1 MSTQK
6 CRPARDLWSQVDA
19 LRMGMNW
26 SEEDTS
32 KPHILVDDVWGES
45 HPGSFHLNTLNDE
58 ASMGVHEAGGRAAR
72 HHVTDICDGWG
83 QGHEGMNYILASR
96 EAIANMVE
104 LHASV
109 IPWDGMILISS
120 CDKSIPAHLMAA
132 ARMDIPA
139 IHIPGG
145 SMRPAP
151 GMSTSAKC
159 GALSAAWKKGELP
172 EKEIL
177 HYQRSGCP
185 TVGACQ
191 FMGTA
196 STMQCMSEAL
206 GMTLPGS
213 ALMPSTFAEIRRISR
228 VAGGQILKLAAK
240 GITASKVLTRAS
252 FENAIKVHAAIAG
265 STNAMIHFP
274 AIAHELGWVLEP
286 EMFDCASREIP
297 YLTNIQPSGK
307 FVTEMLWFAGGI
319 PMVQWLI
326 RDHLD
331 LNVMTVTGRTLGEN
345 LQELWDNGF
354 FRHCHEYL
362 ENFRVSVEEVIR
374 KPENSPKKG
383 SIAILRGNIAPEG
396 SVIKYAAVAPSMHHH
411 VGPAA
416 VFDSE
421 EGAQEAIVSG
431 KIKPG
436 DVIFIRYEGPKGSG
450 APEMLMTTDAIVFDA
465 SLNGSVALI
474 TDGRFSGATSGPC
487 IGHVSPEA
495 VDGGPIALVENGDL
509 IEIDIPN
516 RKLNVIGTEGQ
527 RKSPQQ
533 IEEML
538 LQRKSAWKLPSR
550 KPRRGVLQQFT
561 DHATS
566 LMSGAYTNRSLNGQ

>member
-6 CRPARDLWSQVDA
+6 CHPARDLWSQVDA

-26 SEEDTS
+26 SEEDTN

-58 ASMGVHEAGGRAAR
+58 ASLGVHEAGGRAAR

-96 EAIANMVE
+96 EVIANMVE

-109 IPWDGMILISS
+109 IPWDGIILISS

-132 ARMDIPA
+132 ARIDAPT

-151 GMSTSAKC
+151 SMGTSGKC
-159 GALSAAWKKGELP
+159 GPLSAAWKKGEISD
-172 EKEIL
+172 KEIL

-185 TVGACQ
+185 TAGACQ

-206 GMTLPGS
+206 GMALPGS
-213 ALMPSTFAEIRRISR
+213 ALMPATLAEIRRMSR
-228 VAGGQILKLAAK
+228 MAGHQVLALAAK
-240 GITASKVLTRAS
+240 GITASKIMTRAS
-252 FENAIKVHAAIAG
+252 VENAIKVHAAIAG
-265 STNAMIHFP
+265 STNALIHLP
-274 AIAHELGWVLEP
+274 AIAHELGWELEP
-286 EMFDCASREIP
+286 ETFDKASREIP

-307 FVTEMLWFAGGI
+307 YVTEMLWFAGGI

-331 LNVMTVTGRTLGEN
+331 LNVMTVTGKTLGEN
-345 LQELWDNGF
+345 LQNLWDNGF

-362 ENFRVSVEEVIR
+362 ENFRVPVEEVIR
-374 KPENSPKKG
+374 KPENATKKG
-383 SIAILRGNIAPEG
+383 SIAVLRGNIAPEG
-396 SVIKYAAVAPSMHHH
+396 AVVKYSAVAPAMHHH

-421 EGAQEAIVSG
+421 EGAQSAIISG

-465 SLNGSVALI
+465 SLNGSVALV

-495 VDGGPIALVENGDL
+495 VDGGPIALVENGDV

-516 RKLNVIGTEGQ
+516 RKLNIIGINGEAKSSGEIEKVLAK
-527 RKSPQQ
+527 RKS
-533 IEEML
+533 EW
-538 LQRKSAWKLPSR
+538 RLPFR

-561 DHATS
+561 DRATS
-566 LMSGAYTNRSLNGQ
+566 LMAGGYTNR